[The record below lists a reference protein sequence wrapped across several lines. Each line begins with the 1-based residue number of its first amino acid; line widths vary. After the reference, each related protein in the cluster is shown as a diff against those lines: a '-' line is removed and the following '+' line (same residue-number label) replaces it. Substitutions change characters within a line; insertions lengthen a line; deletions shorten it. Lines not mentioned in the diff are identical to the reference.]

1 MPSRPVKITHA
12 HDALPA
18 HHENGHSHDQ
28 GHKCCAADSSPTSG
42 NASSVTA
49 KIPAGYT
56 LTRLRVAQMDCPTE
70 EALIRNKLSGL
81 ATVSGMEFNLMQRVL
96 TVVHQDNTL
105 AVVETA
111 IRDLGMSTEPMA
123 TSKQGSVSTEVVSK
137 PWWPLALAGLAA
149 LGAEIVHWL
158 GLPEWLSGLLA
169 LVAITIS
176 GVGTFKK
183 GWIALRHGNLNIN
196 ALMSIAVTGAVL
208 LRQWPEAAMVMVLFA
223 LAELIEAKSLDRAR
237 NAIRG
242 LLQLTPEMATY
253 GRRTAIG
260 SSCRPRPWP
269 SAKSCASNL
278 VSASPSMV
286 S

>member
-1 MPSRPVKITHA
+1 MPSRPVKITHVHHACGDDQSHA

-18 HHENGHSHDQ
+18 HHDHGHSHDH
-28 GHKCCAADSSPTSG
+28 GHECCAADPLPTSASG
-42 NASSVTA
+42 NASLITA

-70 EALIRNKLSGL
+70 EALIRNKLGGL

-96 TVVHQDNTL
+96 TVVHQNNTL
-105 AVVETA
+105 PAVETA
-111 IRDLGMSTEPMA
+111 IRDLGMSTEPME
-123 TSKQGSVSTEVVSK
+123 TSSQGRAPTEAVSK

-208 LRQWPEAAMVMVLFA
+208 LRQWPEAAMVMVLFTV
-223 LAELIEAKSLDRAR
+223 AELIEAKSLDRAR
-237 NAIRG
+237 NAIRS
-242 LLQLTPEMATY
+242 LVQLTPEMATVRQAN
-253 GRRTAIG
+253 GA
-260 SSCRPRPWP
+260 WDEL
-269 SAKSCASNL
+269 SA
-278 VSASPSMV
+278 
-286 S
+286 